1 MKSACFQRKLRTN
14 QPGFVVLLML
24 LIIVVVCGL
33 LWLDPFALSGS
44 KDKSLPWNQL
54 KRIVPDD
61 EVVPSPTEQQPKF
74 TTHMRV
80 IAECKEN
87 EQDRGKVE
95 ILITPQ
101 GRVSGSW
108 FADYFPKQGLRYEV
122 VASSFKGN
130 IAPEYAYKDDY
141 GEDPSKLSIITKGNF
156 LILETRT
163 KKGTVR
169 KSNGSIFV
177 TGWVDDEYDIT
188 GKVTIT
194 SDKKTYFEYEFSG
207 KLVETLPF
215 LFDLPTGPQFQ
226 GMPLPQM
233 KR

>member
-1 MKSACFQRKLRTN
+1 MKFACFQRKLRTN

-130 IAPEYAYKDDY
+130 IAPEYVYKDDY

-215 LFDLPTGPQFQ
+215 LFDLLTGPQFQ